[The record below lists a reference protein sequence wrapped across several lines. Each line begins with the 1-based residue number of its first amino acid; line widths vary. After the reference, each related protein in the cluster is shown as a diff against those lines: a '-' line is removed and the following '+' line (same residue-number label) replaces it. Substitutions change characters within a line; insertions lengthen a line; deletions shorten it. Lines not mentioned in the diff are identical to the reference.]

1 MALATERLIRIET
14 PRERALH
21 ADRVIE

>member
-21 ADRVIE
+21 ADRVSE